1 MGLRKMIYY
10 VNTNTGYCG
19 TDDMLEIEAET
30 ESEAWE
36 EAHQQLIENLS
47 IDVYETLEEAEENA

>member
-1 MGLRKMIYY
+1 MIYY